1 MVTFDFA
8 KMAYGMGL
16 FTKDNL
22 ALFVKLGWITQ
33 GQVDTII
40 GATDDTQQ
48 SN

>member
-22 ALFVKLGWITQ
+22 ALFVKLGWLTQ
-33 GQVDTII
+33 EQVDTII
-40 GATDDTQQ
+40 
-48 SN
+48 N